1 MFSVMTSSNSAGGL
15 TLALIGR
22 VSADVLPEIDRLVDD
37 GRRRQGQ
44 VKLDLS
50 EVTLI
55 DRRAARFFAEQLGRG
70 VELVD
75 CPNYLRH
82 WITREMIDDQQL

>member
-1 MFSVMTSSNSAGGL
+1 
-15 TLALIGR
+15 
-22 VSADVLPEIDRLVDD
+22 
-37 GRRRQGQ
+37 
-44 VKLDLS
+44 
-50 EVTLI
+50 VTLI